1 MLAQLGGMRGLQG
14 QVVRV
19 QVVSTT
25 ARIAL
30 RLRMFRLSHGP
41 GNVRLG
47 GLLIVHTGY
56 ASIFLAG
63 AACYLLAIATLWG
76 GFGGRREKRF
86 EQR

>member
-1 MLAQLGGMRGLQG
+1 MDLSNGVLQVFSMEVVPGQHRGVANSSYQAAF
-14 QVVRV
+14 QVP
-19 QVVSTT
+19 S
-25 ARIAL
+25 AL
-30 RLRMFRLSHGP
+30 TVP
-41 GNVRLG
+41 LG
-47 GLLIVHTGY
+47 GLLIVHAGY